1 MRSKFIAFFSPA
13 PRTMNLALMTHA
25 DCLKHS
31 NGARHPENAARLEA
45 ISDMLIARGLDP
57 WLTHIDAPLASRDD
71 LTLAHD
77 PRMIEL
83 IFEHA
88 PSSGMV
94 NLDGDTAMNAYTL
107 PAALRAAGSG
117 VAAVDWVLQQPN
129 RRAFCAIRPPGHHA
143 SRTRPAGFCIFN
155 NIAIAALHA
164 LERHGLT
171 RVAIIDF
178 DVHHGD
184 GTEAIV
190 AGDPRILF
198 CSSFQHP
205 FYPNSGIPPLAD
217 NCLPVGLPAGTDGTR
232 WRAAVSEAWF
242 ERIQAHAPQLIL
254 ISAGFDGHREDEM
267 ANFALTEEDYVWITR
282 ELIQYAN
289 KNASGRIVSMLEGG
303 YETPAL
309 ARSVYAHLR
318 CLNDD

>member
-1 MRSKFIAFFSPA
+1 
-13 PRTMNLALMTHA
+13 MNLAFITHG

-31 NGARHPENAARLEA
+31 NGAHHPENAARLEA
-45 ISDMLIARGLDP
+45 ISDMLIARGLEP

-71 LTLAHD
+71 LALAHD
-77 PRMIEL
+77 SRMIEL

-88 PSSGMV
+88 PSAGMV
-94 NLDGDTAMNAYTL
+94 NLDGDTAMNPYTL

-117 VAAVDWVLQQPN
+117 LAAVDWVLQQAQ

-143 SRTRPAGFCIFN
+143 SRSRSAGFCIFN
-155 NIAIAALHA
+155 NVAIAALHA
-164 LERHGLT
+164 LERHGLE

-190 AGDPRILF
+190 AGDARILL

-205 FYPNSGIPPLAD
+205 YYPSSGIPPLAD

-242 ERIQAHAPQLIL
+242 ARLNAHAPQLIF

-267 ANFALTEEDYVWITR
+267 GQFALLEDDYVWLTQQ
-282 ELIQYAN
+282 LIAQA
-289 KNASGRIVSMLEGG
+289 KRSASGRIVSMLEGG
-303 YETPAL
+303 YDTDSL

-318 CLNDD
+318 SLNDD

>member
-1 MRSKFIAFFSPA
+1 
-13 PRTMNLALMTHA
+13 MNLAFITHG

-31 NGARHPENAARLEA
+31 NGAHHPENAARLEA
-45 ISDMLIARGLDP
+45 ISDMLIARGLEP

-71 LTLAHD
+71 LALAHD

-88 PSSGMV
+88 PSAGMV
-94 NLDGDTAMNAYTL
+94 NLDGDTAMNPYTL

-117 VAAVDWVLQQPN
+117 LAAVDWVLQQAQ

-143 SRTRPAGFCIFN
+143 SRSRSAGFCIFN
-155 NIAIAALHA
+155 NVAIAALHA
-164 LERHGLT
+164 LERHGLEH
-171 RVAIIDF
+171 VAIIDF

-190 AGDPRILF
+190 AGDARILL

-205 FYPNSGIPPLAD
+205 YYPSSGIPPLAD

-242 ERIQAHAPQLIL
+242 ARLNAHAPQLIF

-267 ANFALTEEDYVWITR
+267 GQFALLEDDYVWLTQQ
-282 ELIQYAN
+282 LIAQA
-289 KNASGRIVSMLEGG
+289 KRSASGRIVSMLEGG
-303 YETPAL
+303 YDTDSL

-318 CLNDD
+318 SLNDD

>member
-1 MRSKFIAFFSPA
+1 
-13 PRTMNLALMTHA
+13 MNLAFITHG

-31 NGARHPENAARLEA
+31 NGAHHPENAARLEA
-45 ISDMLIARGLDP
+45 IHDMLIARGLEP

-71 LTLAHD
+71 LALAHD

-88 PSSGMV
+88 PSAGMV
-94 NLDGDTAMNAYTL
+94 NLDGDTAMNPYTL

-117 VAAVDWVLQQPN
+117 LAAVDWVLQQAQ

-143 SRTRPAGFCIFN
+143 SRSRSAGFCIFN
-155 NIAIAALHA
+155 NVAIAALHA
-164 LERHGLT
+164 LERHGLE

-190 AGDPRILF
+190 AGDARILL

-205 FYPNSGIPPLAD
+205 YYPSSGIPPLAD

-242 ERIQAHAPQLIL
+242 ARLNAHAPQLIF

-267 ANFALTEEDYVWITR
+267 GQFALLEDDYVWLTQQ
-282 ELIQYAN
+282 LIAQA
-289 KNASGRIVSMLEGG
+289 KRSASGRIVSMLEGG
-303 YETPAL
+303 YDTDSL

-318 CLNDD
+318 SLNDD

>member
-1 MRSKFIAFFSPA
+1 
-13 PRTMNLALMTHA
+13 MNLALITHN

-31 NGARHPENAARLEA
+31 NGALHPENAARLEA
-45 ISDMLIARGLDP
+45 INDMLIARGLEP
-57 WLTHIDAPLASRDD
+57 WLTHIDAPLANRDD
-71 LTLAHD
+71 LALAHD

-83 IFEHA
+83 IFQHA

-94 NLDGDTAMNAYTL
+94 NLDGDTAMNPYTL

-117 VAAVDWVLQQPN
+117 LAAVDWVLQQEQ

-143 SRTRPAGFCIFN
+143 SRTHSAGFCIFN
-155 NIAIAALHA
+155 NVAIAALHA
-164 LERHGLT
+164 LERHGLE

-190 AGDPRILF
+190 AGDARILL

-205 FYPNSGIPPLAD
+205 YYPSSGIPPLAD

-232 WRAAVSEAWF
+232 WRAALSAAWF
-242 ERIQAHAPQLIL
+242 ARLEAHAPQLIF
-254 ISAGFDGHREDEM
+254 ISAGFDAHRDDDMGQLALIED
-267 ANFALTEEDYVWITR
+267 DYVWLTQHLLHQAKR
-282 ELIQYAN
+282 SAN
-289 KNASGRIVSMLEGG
+289 GRIVSILEGG
-303 YETPAL
+303 YDTDAL

-318 CLNDD
+318 CLNDE

>member
-1 MRSKFIAFFSPA
+1 
-13 PRTMNLALMTHA
+13 MNLAYITHA

-31 NGARHPENAARLEA
+31 NGSYHPENAARLEA
-45 ISDMLIARGLDP
+45 IADMLIARGLDP
-57 WLTHIDAPLASRDD
+57 WLTHINAPLASRDD
-71 LTLAHD
+71 LALAHE

-88 PSSGMV
+88 PSAGIV
-94 NLDGDTAMNAYTL
+94 NLDGDTAMNPHTL

-117 VAAVDWVLQQPN
+117 VAAVDWVLQQSE
-129 RRAFCAIRPPGHHA
+129 RRAFCSIRPPGHHA
-143 SRTRPAGFCIFN
+143 SRTRSAGFCIFN

-164 LERHGLT
+164 LERHRLE

-190 AGDPRILF
+190 AGDERILF

-205 FYPNSGIPPLAD
+205 FYPSSGIPPLAA

-242 ERIQAHAPQLIL
+242 ECLQAHAPQLIL
-254 ISAGFDGHREDEM
+254 ISAGFDAHREDDM
-267 ANFALTEEDYVWITR
+267 ANFALSEDDYTWITQ
-282 ELIQYAN
+282 ELIQQAN
-289 KNASGRIVSMLEGG
+289 LSAGGRIVSMLEGG

>member
-1 MRSKFIAFFSPA
+1 MS
-13 PRTMNLALMTHA
+13 LALISHP

-31 NGARHPENAARLEA
+31 NGAHHPENAARLEA
-45 ISDMLIARGLDP
+45 IADMLIARGLDP

-71 LTLAHD
+71 LALAHD
-77 PRMIEL
+77 SRMIDL

-88 PSSGMV
+88 PTHGMV
-94 NLDGDTAMNAYTL
+94 NLDGDTAMNPYTL
-107 PAALRAAGSG
+107 SAALRAAGSG
-117 VAAVDWVLQQPN
+117 IAAVDWVMQQPM

-143 SRTRPAGFCIFN
+143 SRTHSAGFCVFN
-155 NIAIAALHA
+155 NVAIAALHA
-164 LERHGLT
+164 LERHGLE

-190 AGDPRILF
+190 AGDARILF

-205 FYPNSGIPPLAD
+205 FYPNRGIPPLAN
-217 NCLPVGLPAGTDGTR
+217 NCLPVGLPAGTDGTH

-254 ISAGFDGHREDEM
+254 ISAGFDAHRDDEM
-267 ANFALTEEDYVWITR
+267 AHFALVEDDYAWMTQ
-282 ELIQYAN
+282 ELIQQADRS
-289 KNASGRIVSMLEGG
+289 AGGRIVSMLEGG

>member
-1 MRSKFIAFFSPA
+1 
-13 PRTMNLALMTHA
+13 MNLAFITHA

-31 NGARHPENAARLEA
+31 NGAYHPENAARLEA
-45 ISDMLIARGLDP
+45 ITDMLIARGLDP
-57 WLTHIDAPLASRDD
+57 WLTHLDAPLATRED
-71 LTLAHD
+71 LALAHST
-77 PRMIEL
+77 RMIEL

-88 PSSGMV
+88 PIEGIGSGMV
-94 NLDGDTAMNAYTL
+94 NLDGDTAMNPHTL

-117 VAAVDWVLQQPN
+117 LAAVDWVLQQAE

-143 SRTRPAGFCIFN
+143 SRNRPAGFCIFN
-155 NIAIAALHA
+155 NVAVAALHA
-164 LERHGLT
+164 LERHGLE

-190 AGDPRILF
+190 AGDQRILF

-205 FYPNSGIPPLAD
+205 YYPGSGIPPLAD

-242 ERIQAHAPQLIL
+242 ARLKAFAPQLIF
-254 ISAGFDGHREDEM
+254 ISAGFDAHRDDDM
-267 ANFALTEEDYVWITR
+267 GQFALVEDDYVWLTQQ
-282 ELIQYAN
+282 LIRQA
-289 KNASGRIVSMLEGG
+289 KLSAGGRIVSMLEGG
-303 YETPAL
+303 YDPLAL

-318 CLNDD
+318 SLNDD

>member
-1 MRSKFIAFFSPA
+1 
-13 PRTMNLALMTHA
+13 MNLALISHP

-31 NGARHPENAARLEA
+31 NGAHHPENAARLEA
-45 ISDMLIARGLDP
+45 IADMLIARGLDP
-57 WLTHIDAPLASRDD
+57 WLTHLDAPLASRDD
-71 LTLAHD
+71 LALAHSEQ
-77 PRMIEL
+77 MIKL
-83 IFEHA
+83 ILDHA
-88 PSSGMV
+88 PNSGMV
-94 NLDGDTAMNAYTL
+94 NLDGDTAMNPHTL

-117 VAAVDWVLQQPN
+117 IAAVDWVLQQPG

-143 SRTRPAGFCIFN
+143 NRTRPSGFCIFN
-155 NIAIAALHA
+155 NIAIATLHA
-164 LERHGLT
+164 LQRHHLE

-190 AGDPRILF
+190 AGDQRILL

-205 FYPNSGIPPLAD
+205 YYPGCGIPPLAD

-242 ERIQAHAPQLIL
+242 ARLNAHAPQLIF

-267 ANFALTEEDYVWITR
+267 GQFALLEDDYVWLTQQ
-282 ELIQYAN
+282 LIAQA
-289 KNASGRIVSMLEGG
+289 KRSASGRIVSMLEGG
-303 YETPAL
+303 YDTDSL

-318 CLNDD
+318 SLNDD

>member
-1 MRSKFIAFFSPA
+1 
-13 PRTMNLALMTHA
+13 MNLAYITHS

-31 NGARHPENAARLEA
+31 NGAHHPENAARLEA

-71 LTLAHD
+71 LALAHD

-88 PSSGMV
+88 PSAGMV
-94 NLDGDTAMNAYTL
+94 NLDGDTAMNPYTL

-117 VAAVDWVLQQPN
+117 LAAVDWVLQQAQ

-143 SRTRPAGFCIFN
+143 SHSRSAGFCIFN
-155 NIAIAALHA
+155 NVAIAALHA
-164 LERHGLT
+164 LERHGLE

-190 AGDPRILF
+190 AGDKRILL

-205 FYPNSGIPPLAD
+205 YYPSSGIPPLAD

-242 ERIQAHAPQLIL
+242 ARLSAHAPQLIFV
-254 ISAGFDGHREDEM
+254 SAGFDGHREDEM
-267 ANFALTEEDYVWITR
+267 GQFALVDDDYVWITQQM
-282 ELIQYAN
+282 IDQAN
-289 KNASGRIVSMLEGG
+289 RSASGRIVSMLEGG
-303 YETPAL
+303 YDTDSL
-309 ARSVYAHLR
+309 ARSVYAHMR
-318 CLNDD
+318 KLNDD

>member
-1 MRSKFIAFFSPA
+1 
-13 PRTMNLALMTHA
+13 MNLALITHS

-31 NGARHPENAARLEA
+31 NGALHPENAARLEA
-45 ISDMLIARGLDP
+45 INDMLIARGLEP
-57 WLTHIDAPLASRDD
+57 WLTHIDAPLANRDD
-71 LTLAHD
+71 LALAHD

-83 IFEHA
+83 IFQHA
-88 PSSGMV
+88 PSRGMV
-94 NLDGDTAMNAYTL
+94 NLDGDTAMNPYTL

-117 VAAVDWVLQQPN
+117 LAAVDWVLQQEQ

-143 SRTRPAGFCIFN
+143 SRTHSAGFCIFN
-155 NIAIAALHA
+155 NVAIAALHA
-164 LERHGLT
+164 LERHGLE

-190 AGDPRILF
+190 AGDARILL

-205 FYPNSGIPPLAD
+205 YYPSSGIPPLAD

-242 ERIQAHAPQLIL
+242 ARLEAHAPQLIF
-254 ISAGFDGHREDEM
+254 ISAGFDAHRDDDMGQINLIED
-267 ANFALTEEDYVWITR
+267 DYVWLTQHLLNQAKR
-282 ELIQYAN
+282 SAN
-289 KNASGRIVSMLEGG
+289 GRIVSMLEGG
-303 YETPAL
+303 YDTDAL

-318 CLNDD
+318 CLNDE

>member
-1 MRSKFIAFFSPA
+1 
-13 PRTMNLALMTHA
+13 MNLALITHS

-31 NGARHPENAARLEA
+31 NGALHPENAARLEA
-45 ISDMLIARGLDP
+45 INDMLIARGLEP
-57 WLTHIDAPLASRDD
+57 WLTHIDAPLANRDD
-71 LTLAHD
+71 LALAHD

-83 IFEHA
+83 IFQHA

-94 NLDGDTAMNAYTL
+94 NLDGDTAMNPYTL

-117 VAAVDWVLQQPN
+117 LAAVDWVLQQEQ

-143 SRTRPAGFCIFN
+143 SRTHSAGFCIFN
-155 NIAIAALHA
+155 NVAIAALHA
-164 LERHGLT
+164 LERHGLE

-190 AGDPRILF
+190 AGDARILL

-205 FYPNSGIPPLAD
+205 YYPSSGIPPLAD

-242 ERIQAHAPQLIL
+242 ARLNAHAPQLIF

-267 ANFALTEEDYVWITR
+267 GQFALLEDDYVWLTQQ
-282 ELIQYAN
+282 LIAQA
-289 KNASGRIVSMLEGG
+289 KRSASGRIVSMLEGG
-303 YETPAL
+303 YDTDSL

-318 CLNDD
+318 SLNDD

>member
-1 MRSKFIAFFSPA
+1 
-13 PRTMNLALMTHA
+13 MNLAFITHG

-31 NGARHPENAARLEA
+31 NGAHHPENAARLEA
-45 ISDMLIARGLDP
+45 ISDMLIARGLEP

-71 LTLAHD
+71 LALAHD

-88 PSSGMV
+88 PSAGMV
-94 NLDGDTAMNAYTL
+94 NLDGDTAMNPYTL

-117 VAAVDWVLQQPN
+117 LAAVDWVLQQAQ

-143 SRTRPAGFCIFN
+143 SRSRSAGFCIFN
-155 NIAIAALHA
+155 NVAIAALHA
-164 LERHGLT
+164 LERHGLE

-190 AGDPRILF
+190 AGDARILL

-205 FYPNSGIPPLAD
+205 YYPSSGIPPLAD

-242 ERIQAHAPQLIL
+242 ARLNAHAPQLIF

-267 ANFALTEEDYVWITR
+267 GQFALLEDDYVWLTQQ
-282 ELIQYAN
+282 LIAQA
-289 KNASGRIVSMLEGG
+289 KRSASGRIVSMLEGG
-303 YETPAL
+303 YDTDSL

-318 CLNDD
+318 SLNDD

>member
-1 MRSKFIAFFSPA
+1 
-13 PRTMNLALMTHA
+13 MNLAFITHN

-31 NGARHPENAARLEA
+31 NGAHHPENAARLEA
-45 ISDMLIARGLDP
+45 IHDMLIARGLEP
-57 WLTHIDAPLASRDD
+57 WLTHIDAPLARRED
-71 LTLAHD
+71 LALAHD

-88 PSSGMV
+88 PSAGML
-94 NLDGDTAMNAYTL
+94 NLDGDTAMNSYTL

-117 VAAVDWVLQQPN
+117 LAAVDWVLQQTQ

-143 SRTRPAGFCIFN
+143 SRSRSAGFCIFN
-155 NIAIAALHA
+155 NVAIAALHA
-164 LERHGLT
+164 LERHGLE

-190 AGDPRILF
+190 ARDDRILL

-205 FYPNSGIPPLAD
+205 YYPGSGIPPMAD

-242 ERIQAHAPQLIL
+242 ARLNAHAPQLIF
-254 ISAGFDGHREDEM
+254 ISAGFDGHRDDEM
-267 ANFALTEEDYVWITR
+267 GQFALLEDDYLWLTQQ
-282 ELIQYAN
+282 LIAQA
-289 KNASGRIVSMLEGG
+289 KRSACGRIVSMLEGG
-303 YETPAL
+303 YDTDSL

-318 CLNDD
+318 SLNDD

>member
-1 MRSKFIAFFSPA
+1 
-13 PRTMNLALMTHA
+13 MNLALITHS

-31 NGARHPENAARLEA
+31 NGALHPENAARLEA
-45 ISDMLIARGLDP
+45 INDMLIARGLEP
-57 WLTHIDAPLASRDD
+57 WLTHIDAPLANRDD
-71 LTLAHD
+71 LALAHD

-83 IFEHA
+83 IFQHA

-94 NLDGDTAMNAYTL
+94 NLDGDTAMNPYTL

-117 VAAVDWVLQQPN
+117 LAAVDWVLQQEQ

-143 SRTRPAGFCIFN
+143 SRTHSAGFCIFN
-155 NIAIAALHA
+155 NVAIAALHA
-164 LERHGLT
+164 LERHGLE

-190 AGDPRILF
+190 AGDARILL

-205 FYPNSGIPPLAD
+205 YYPSSGIPPLAD

-232 WRAAVSEAWF
+232 WRAALSAAWF
-242 ERIQAHAPQLIL
+242 ARLEAHAPQLIF
-254 ISAGFDGHREDEM
+254 ISAGFDAHRDDDMGQLTLIED
-267 ANFALTEEDYVWITR
+267 DYVWLTQHLLNQAKR
-282 ELIQYAN
+282 SAN
-289 KNASGRIVSMLEGG
+289 GRIVSMLEGG
-303 YETPAL
+303 YDTDAL

-318 CLNDD
+318 CLNDE